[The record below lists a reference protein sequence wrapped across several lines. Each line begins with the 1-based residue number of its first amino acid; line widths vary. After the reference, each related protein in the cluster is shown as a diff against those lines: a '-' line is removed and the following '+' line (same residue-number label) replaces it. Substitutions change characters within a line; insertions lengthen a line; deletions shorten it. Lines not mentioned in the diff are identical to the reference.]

1 MYRTLF
7 RVVLA
12 RLDPEF
18 AHHLAF
24 VVIRALPF
32 VGLGALLSRTGSR
45 DARLR
50 VQALGLEF
58 DTPFGLAGGSAV
70 WASSDSATSRS
81 APSPRTRSPAT
92 RNRDCSVSFPTAPS
106 STEWASTTAA
116 RPPRRLGSNAN
127 GAADAAR

>member
-32 VGLGALLSRTGSR
+32 VGLGALLSRTG
-45 DARLR
+45 AH
-50 VQALGLEF
+50 A
-58 DTPFGLAGGSAV
+58 
-70 WASSDSATSRS
+70 
-81 APSPRTRSPAT
+81 
-92 RNRDCSVSFPTAPS
+92 
-106 STEWASTTAA
+106 
-116 RPPRRLGSNAN
+116 
-127 GAADAAR
+127 